1 MVLLPATIKGDP
13 CQLKYEPMQL
23 LKPIPWHYA
32 SHLIALVPMQGWPSS
47 VLSSIW
53 FYASGAWD

>member
-32 SHLIALVPMQGWPSS
+32 SHFSLDCTSS
-47 VLSSIW
+47 NARMAFIC
-53 FYASGAWD
+53 A